1 MSKKNFKDNTANI
14 DRFFS
19 EAQNTSNTQNTD
31 NTTDTV
37 ITQEKPYRINLKLR
51 PKFRK
56 YLDDEAWKARTSIT
70 EYLNE
75 LIQADMDNKNGN
87 KEQYERDMQEA
98 SQDEDFL
105 KRTI

>member
-19 EAQNTSNTQNTD
+19 EVETQNTQSAES
-31 NTTDTV
+31 TV
-37 ITQEKPYRINLKLR
+37 STLETQEKPYRINLKLR

-75 LIQADMDNKNGN
+75 LIQADMDKKNGDN
-87 KEQYERDMQEA
+87 KQ
-98 SQDEDFL
+98 
-105 KRTI
+105 

>member
-19 EAQNTSNTQNTD
+19 EAQSTLETQNTE
-31 NTTDTV
+31 NAVSTSE
-37 ITQEKPYRINLKLR
+37 TQEKPYRINLKLR

-75 LIQADMDNKNGN
+75 LIQADMDKKNGDN
-87 KEQYERDMQEA
+87 K
-98 SQDEDFL
+98 
-105 KRTI
+105 